1 MGLGKNI
8 IDSENGNYTF
18 SDYFKMDISP
28 KKLAKAFKY
37 KFQIERVDF
46 KSNPLNDNLQHF
58 TKDFYKKID
67 IIKQKVDLTSEMAKR
82 EFLVAPIIFE
92 LIQYIDIEVDI
103 EANTYFDKTLK
114 GTIDYV
120 LNNKNNIFIAIEAK
134 NSDIEKGI
142 VQLVAELIAIDKII
156 EEKSDFI
163 YGAVTIGFTW
173 CFVVLDRKQKLITQ
187 HIDYYSIKELED
199 IIKILVGILED

>member
-1 MGLGKNI
+1 MYISKNI
-8 IDSENGNYTF
+8 IDLENGNYTF
-18 SDYFKMDISP
+18 SDYFKMNIDIEN
-28 KKLAKAFKY
+28 LAKTFGY
-37 KFQIERVDF
+37 KFEIDEIKF
-46 KSNPLNDNLQHF
+46 KKNDLNDNFHYFIQ
-58 TKDFYKKID
+58 DFYQNFNKVKKNINL
-67 IIKQKVDLTSEMAKR
+67 KSEMAKR
-82 EFLVAPIIFE
+82 EFLVTPIIYE
-92 LIQYIDIEVDI
+92 LVKNIDVKVDI